1 LTNWIFTFVIGLT
14 FPSIKDA
21 VGIYSTFFGFACF
34 CVLGGVLFVFFL
46 KETFGLN
53 KDQI

>member
-1 LTNWIFTFVIGLT
+1 MIGLT

-21 VGIYSTFFGFACF
+21 VGIYSTFFGFSVF
-34 CVLGGVLFVFFL
+34 CILGGVIFIIFL

-53 KDQI
+53 KEAIQNMF